1 MGLRYDPC
9 SFFGV
14 ADLKRLASLLGGTIL
29 LVSAVALL
37 VRHAPSN
44 AMPASMAGGAPPLML
59 WAWEEPEDLRTM
71 NPQTTGVAFLAG
83 RLWLAQD
90 ATLVPRHQP
99 IAVAPG
105 AWAEAVIRLEATRAF
120 SDTPKLRAEAATAIL
135 HVAGLKAIGGIQVDF
150 DAAASQQAFYAEV
163 LSRVRAGLP
172 QGMTLSITALVSWCA
187 QSDSWLHR
195 LPAHTIDAAVPMY
208 FRLGQHAGR
217 WPVREPLCAASV
229 GASMDEMATAPRPLS
244 GQRLYLFAPRP
255 WTPTTIALAQ
265 GERR

>member
-1 MGLRYDPC
+1 
-9 SFFGV
+9 
-14 ADLKRLASLLGGTIL
+14 
-29 LVSAVALL
+29 
-37 VRHAPSN
+37 
-44 AMPASMAGGAPPLML
+44 ML
-59 WAWEEPEDLRTM
+59 WAWEEPEDLRTV

-120 SDTPKLRAEAATAIL
+120 SDTPRLRAETATAIL
-135 HVAGLKAIGGIQVDF
+135 HVAGLRAIRGIQVDF

-172 QGMTLSITALVSWCA
+172 PGMTLSITALVSWCA
-187 QSDSWLHR
+187 DAGSWLHR
-195 LPAHTIDAAVPMY
+195 LPANAIDEAVPMY

-217 WPVREPLCAASV
+217 WTVREPLCAASV
-229 GASMDEMATAPRPLS
+229 GASMDERATAPKPLS